1 MDDVTPVPTAERAAA
16 PAAYEP
22 KEKDERDLFDVL
34 RDSTQTMADVPAS
47 ADAELIFVGPK
58 SSGKSTLVQA
68 FLQKEEPPKP
78 STPLEYRY
86 ARHTVGTRP
95 AVVANVWEL
104 GGGVSSTA
112 HLSELIKAVM
122 VPELLPRSVVAIVVD
137 LSEPE
142 SALNTLVTWLD
153 EVRCRCEEMQR
164 ELSLSAE
171 GSALAAQARKAT
183 VKLWAEHQDMD
194 AAAIE
199 QVSPLAVP
207 VVVVGHKYDAFLQA
221 CPEVEQQK
229 VLCRTLRFF
238 AHHAGASLIFTK
250 HKDNLSKHLLR
261 NLLGYHVF
269 GNIKLEL
276 GQMQLSQM
284 SPLFV
289 PVGADSFKAIGNP
302 PTVPGCLSDAMADKW
317 RAVFEEIFPP
327 RQAKRE
333 AQADLTMVEAEQF
346 AEEAIDEL
354 RRQKREELVKMRK
367 AAVFEA
373 KMTAEMSSS
382 TSAKPVS

>member
-1 MDDVTPVPTAERAAA
+1 M
-16 PAAYEP
+16 
-22 KEKDERDLFDVL
+22 
-34 RDSTQTMADVPAS
+34 
-47 ADAELIFVGPK
+47 GPRN
-58 SSGKSTLVQA
+58 SGKSTLVQA
-68 FLQKEEPPKP
+68 FLQKDESPKP

-221 CPEVEQQK
+221 SSRQ
-229 VLCRTLRFF
+229 CRCHGHGHGHCQRTFRATLT
-238 AHHAGASLIFTK
+238 GALI
-250 HKDNLSKHLLR
+250 
-261 NLLGYHVF
+261 
-269 GNIKLEL
+269 
-276 GQMQLSQM
+276 
-284 SPLFV
+284 
-289 PVGADSFKAIGNP
+289 
-302 PTVPGCLSDAMADKW
+302 C
-317 RAVFEEIFPP
+317 
-327 RQAKRE
+327 
-333 AQADLTMVEAEQF
+333 
-346 AEEAIDEL
+346 
-354 RRQKREELVKMRK
+354 RRRVRR
-367 AAVFEA
+367 
-373 KMTAEMSSS
+373 
-382 TSAKPVS
+382 

>member
-1 MDDVTPVPTAERAAA
+1 MAAAAPRGLVRGMDDVTPVPTAERAAA

-221 CPEVEQQK
+221 SSRQ
-229 VLCRTLRFF
+229 CRCHGHGHGHCQRTFRATLT
-238 AHHAGASLIFTK
+238 GALI
-250 HKDNLSKHLLR
+250 
-261 NLLGYHVF
+261 
-269 GNIKLEL
+269 
-276 GQMQLSQM
+276 
-284 SPLFV
+284 
-289 PVGADSFKAIGNP
+289 
-302 PTVPGCLSDAMADKW
+302 C
-317 RAVFEEIFPP
+317 
-327 RQAKRE
+327 
-333 AQADLTMVEAEQF
+333 
-346 AEEAIDEL
+346 
-354 RRQKREELVKMRK
+354 RRRVRR
-367 AAVFEA
+367 
-373 KMTAEMSSS
+373 
-382 TSAKPVS
+382 